1 MNTFMLGPSFFS
13 FYFLS
18 FSTSFPKSTILR
30 LYMACKILK
39 ITTLTRAPS
48 FEMCVLAR
56 ARAQLLNM
64 LHIST
69 HLSAPHGENI

>member
-1 MNTFMLGPSFFS
+1 MNTFMLG
-13 FYFLS
+13 
-18 FSTSFPKSTILR
+18 
-30 LYMACKILK
+30 
-39 ITTLTRAPS
+39 PS